1 MSAPA
6 PIRVI
11 LADDHLRIHEQVTDI
26 LNHASDVSLVAQ
38 ASNGEEAVHLCQ
50 DRQPD
55 IVLMDVVMPGMGGV
69 EATRQIK
76 ATCPNTKIL
85 VLSSFQDDE
94 SVQTMLE
101 NGASGYVTKRDLA
114 TSLLASIRT
123 THLGQRVFSEEVA
136 EHILTPD
143 AGEATDTFGLTDRE
157 LEVLVLMAQGLNNG
171 EIGGELFISRSTVN
185 FHIGNIVRKLGVETR
200 SEALVAAAKH
210 GLV

>member
-1 MSAPA
+1 MSAPS

-26 LNHASDVSLVAQ
+26 LNNASDVSLVGQ
-38 ASNGEEAVHLCQ
+38 ASNGEEAILLCQ

-55 IVLMDVVMPGMGGV
+55 IILMDVVMPGIGGV

-94 SVQTMLE
+94 SVQAMLE

-123 THLGQRVFSEEVA
+123 THLGQRVFSNEVA
-136 EHILTPD
+136 EHILSPD
-143 AGEATDTFGLTDRE
+143 AASAASQFDLTARE
-157 LEVLVLMAQGLNNG
+157 LEVLVLMARGLNNG

>member
-1 MSAPA
+1 M
-6 PIRVI
+6 IRVI

-26 LNHASDVSLVAQ
+26 LNSASDVSLVAQ
-38 ASNGEEAVHLCQ
+38 ASNGEEAILLCQ

-55 IVLMDVVMPGMGGV
+55 IVLMDVVMPGIGGV

-76 ATCPNTKIL
+76 ATCPHTKIL

-94 SVQTMLE
+94 SVQAMLE
-101 NGASGYVTKRDLA
+101 NGANGYVTKRDLA
-114 TSLLASIRT
+114 RSLLASIRT
-123 THLGQRVFSEEVA
+123 THLGQRVFSDEVA
-136 EHILTPD
+136 EHILSPD
-143 AGEATDTFGLTDRE
+143 GDSAANRFDLTERE
-157 LEVLVLMAQGLNNG
+157 LEVLVLMARGFNNG

>member
-1 MSAPA
+1 MSTSP

-26 LNHASDVSLVAQ
+26 LNAVPDVSLVAQ

-55 IVLMDVVMPGMGGV
+55 IILMDVVMPGMGGV

-76 ATCPNTKIL
+76 ATCPGTKIL

-94 SVQTMLE
+94 SVQAMLE

-123 THLGQRVFSEEVA
+123 THLGQRVFSDEVA
-136 EHILTPD
+136 EHILSPD
-143 AGEATDTFGLTDRE
+143 PADADAFDLTDRE
-157 LEVLVLMAQGLNNG
+157 REVLALIAQGLTNG
-171 EIGGELFISRSTVN
+171 QIGGELFISRSTVN

-200 SEALVAAAKH
+200 SEALVVAAKH

>member
-1 MSAPA
+1 M
-6 PIRVI
+6 IRVI

-26 LNHASDVSLVAQ
+26 LNSASDVSLVAQ
-38 ASNGEEAVHLCQ
+38 ASNGEEAILLCQ

-55 IVLMDVVMPGMGGV
+55 IVLMDVVMPGIGGV

-94 SVQTMLE
+94 SVQAMLE
-101 NGASGYVTKRDLA
+101 NGANGYVTKRDLA
-114 TSLLASIRT
+114 RSLLASIRT
-123 THLGQRVFSEEVA
+123 THLGQRVFSDEVA
-136 EHILTPD
+136 EHILSPD
-143 AGEATDTFGLTDRE
+143 GDSAANRFDLTERE
-157 LEVLVLMAQGLNNG
+157 LEVLVLMARGFNNG